1 MKSIF
6 TIHRRLFN
14 ESEEKKSDFGWGK
27 ALGATAAIAGTMYGA
42 KKGMFGNTIRRGY
55 NTAYG
60 KIGNAIG
67 SKGMVNSAATDWAK
81 GGVKNSG
88 NKMQYQ
94 RDIVNKRNEFKSQ
107 FNQPKVSI
115 QTGAVTDQPP
125 VTSPTSDILPTTT
138 KDSVTVNSAST
149 RPEFNLANYS
159 NKGPSTRG
167 VKKVGDTTIK
177 EQNTIYA
184 EYQQRMAKKAE
195 GQRIAQEL
203 GYNRTTKKQ
212 RNSSGKTKQQRTQE
226 YQQNLQ
232 NKKNANLMGVSNPNT
247 STFYAT
253 PNMFQQK
260 TMSNSSYRRKYFSI
274 MLNIFQ

>member
-6 TIHRRLFN
+6 TIYRHRRLFN
-14 ESEEKKSDFGWGK
+14 ESEEKNSGFSWGK
-27 ALGATAAIAGTMYGA
+27 ALGTTAAIAGTMYGA

-67 SKGMVNSAATDWAK
+67 SKGMVNSAATDWAR
-81 GGVKNSG
+81 GSVKNSG

-107 FNQPKVSI
+107 LNQPKPLAQTSNHQPETTLSTNLVS
-115 QTGAVTDQPP
+115 
-125 VTSPTSDILPTTT
+125 SS
-138 KDSVTVNSAST
+138 ST
-149 RPEFNLANYS
+149 QPEFNLANYS
-159 NKGPSTRG
+159 NKGPSTRN

-177 EQNTIYA
+177 EQNAIYA

-195 GQRIAQEL
+195 GQKVAQEL
-203 GYNRTTKKQ
+203 GYNRNTKRQK
-212 RNSSGKTKQQRTQE
+212 NSSGKTKQQRTQE

-232 NKKNANLMGVSNPNT
+232 NKKNANLMGISSPDTN
-247 STFYAT
+247 TFYAT